1 MGSTRRTRAW
11 KKEKRQQKC
20 CLVRGSERQ
29 RRRHKRSPD
38 AIEFATLHRSYQKLR
53 MMSRDF
59 EKMCGKETAAG
70 GPAIRAPP
78 PAHFLIRPPFGGV
91 FWQKKGPDFAIYL
104 IRRIFGGWFAHSCG
118 LFAAFSAVGL
128 RITAACLPRF
138 AAYFGAVLSHS
149 MGERSA
155 EETV

>member
-70 GPAIRAPP
+70 RPDIRAP
-78 PAHFLIRPPFGGV
+78 RRV
-91 FWQKKGPDFAIYL
+91 IYL
-104 IRRIFGGWFAHSCG
+104 IRRIFGA
-118 LFAAFSAVGL
+118 LFAL
-128 RITAACLPRF
+128 AA
-138 AAYFGAVLSHS
+138 A
-149 MGERSA
+149 
-155 EETV
+155 